1 MNNTDTL
8 SLLQCLLIASWYL
21 GFLAADVAPA
31 AGQGSGNIS
40 SGALGFF
47 PLKLRGKWSRNGL
60 PSPLLQNILC
70 RFSANRLFVPLQ
82 SMRQSTSRLLV
93 LTLVRSSWR

>member
-31 AGQGSGNIS
+31 AGQGSGSIP
-40 SGALGFF
+40 SGASGFF
-47 PLKLRGKWSRNGL
+47 PLKLRGKWQRKGYL
-60 PSPLLQNILC
+60 AHCDIHMPC
-70 RFSANRLFVPLQ
+70 KFFANRRFVPAQ
-82 SMRQSTSRLLV
+82 IMRQSTSRLLA